1 MRITQYK
8 IFLYA
13 IPYSPPLNMRGKK
26 YKIRRGLIIGLANRD
41 GVWAYGEYAPFPP
54 HTEKTLLS
62 FVDGMEILLREQ
74 IVDIPLEINSVE
86 DLAET
91 LRAMPDDTFL
101 RFALESALW
110 QLKSREEN
118 RDPRLFLAD
127 KFLKGFSLN
136 ALITE
141 LNSHGNQP
149 DAKQLSSAAS
159 VYKIKVGQGDMDEE
173 IRHVQK
179 LCHTLPVHKK
189 LRLDA
194 NRNWSFEQAEYF
206 LSHMNPDKIEYI
218 EEPLKFQQSLEKL
231 YLYTGIPYAYDET
244 LHNRDFKIPRKRVG
258 LAALIIK
265 PALVGNMARI
275 KKLARAGVEAR
286 KKIVFTSAFESGLG
300 LSAIACMASAWG
312 SPATAMG
319 LGTFAFFS
327 QDTLQP
333 PFSAQNMVWQ
343 WQETLWAGQQLNS
356 AVMVRI
362 K

>member
-13 IPYSPPLNMRGKK
+13 IPYSPPLLMRGKK
-26 YKIRRGLIIGLANRD
+26 YKVRRGLIIGLANRD

-54 HTEKTLLS
+54 HTEKTLLA
-62 FVDGMEILLREQ
+62 FVDSVEALLREQ
-74 IVDIPLEINSVE
+74 VVDRPLDIHTVE
-86 DLAET
+86 DLTAI
-91 LRAMPDDTFL
+91 LKAMPEDTFL
-101 RFALESALW
+101 RFALESAIWL
-110 QLKSREEN
+110 LKSRVEG
-118 RDPRLFLAD
+118 RDPRLFLSE
-127 KFLKGFSLN
+127 KPLKGFPLN
-136 ALITE
+136 ALVTG
-141 LNSHGNQP
+141 LNSSGDDPGARH
-149 DAKQLSSAAS
+149 ASSAAS
-159 VYKIKVGQGDMDEE
+159 VLKIKVGQGDMDEE
-173 IRHVQK
+173 IRNVQN
-179 LCHTLPVHKK
+179 LCSVLPAHKK

-206 LSHMNPDKIEYI
+206 LSQMNPDKIEYI

-244 LHNRDFKIPRKRVG
+244 LQNHDFDIPMNRVG

-275 KKLARAGVEAR
+275 KNMVQSGREAR
-286 KKIVFTSAFESGLG
+286 KKVVFTSAFESGLG

-319 LGTFAFFS
+319 LGTFSFFP

-333 PFSAQNMVWQ
+333 AFAAQNMVWH
-343 WQETLWAGQQLNS
+343 WQEALWTKQQLNS

>member
-13 IPYSPPLNMRGKK
+13 IPYSPPLILRGKRHR
-26 YKIRRGLIIGLANRD
+26 IRRGLVIGLANGD
-41 GVWAYGEYAPFPP
+41 GIWAYGEYAPFPP

-62 FVDGMEILLREQ
+62 FVEDVERVLREN
-74 IVDIPLEINSVE
+74 IIHTALEIHSVE
-86 DLAET
+86 DLTAILGT
-91 LRAMPDDTFL
+91 VTDNTFL

-110 QLKSREEN
+110 FLKSRVN
-118 RDPRLFLAD
+118 GSDPRLFLSD
-127 KFLKGFSLN
+127 TPLKGFPLN
-136 ALITE
+136 ALVTGLVSAGE
-141 LNSHGNQP
+141 SLK
-149 DAKQLSSAAS
+149 AKYAAS
-159 VYKIKVGQGDMDEE
+159 PASVLKIKVGQGEMDRE
-173 IRHVQK
+173 IRDVQN
-179 LCHTLPVHKK
+179 LCRILPPHKK

-206 LSHMNPDKIEYI
+206 LSQMNPDKIEYI

-244 LHNRDFKIPRKRVG
+244 LHNRDFNKPVNRAG

-265 PALVGNMARI
+265 PSFVGNMARI
-275 KKLARAGVEAR
+275 KKLVHAGREAR

-319 LGTFAFFS
+319 LGTFSFFS

-333 PFSAQNMVWQ
+333 RFSAKNMVWQ
-343 WQETLWAGQQLNS
+343 WQDESWSGQQLNS